1 MKISKH
7 ITKNKKPFNNAD
19 GTYYI
24 EVKYD
29 YCFKK
34 SLICVYVEV
43 TNLLDNKKG
52 KFYYKIEPL
61 ISASHLNNK
70 KKDTNR

>member
-43 TNLLDNKKG
+43 TNLLDNKK
-52 KFYYKIEPL
+52 
-61 ISASHLNNK
+61 
-70 KKDTNR
+70 